1 MNVKYL
7 RMRATAQRLIRENGA
22 QKNFRRIQEGG
33 YNENTD
39 SYDDPTYSDQ
49 KLWCV
54 VLPPKYKGEEQ
65 LFGGETGGILDYSS
79 VKNILISNENQVF
92 EPESLDEF
100 EYKPGE
106 WWTLDQVSGL
116 DPDSETNILFKGIIR
131 RK

>member
-22 QKNFRRIQEGG
+22 LKNFRRINQGE
-33 YNENTD
+33 YDEATD
-39 SYDDPTYSDQ
+39 SYPEPTYLSQ
-49 KLWCV
+49 KLHCV
-54 VLPPKYKGEEQ
+54 VLPPKYKGQEQ
-65 LFGGETGGILDYSS
+65 LFAGETGGILDYSS

-92 EPESLDEF
+92 EPDSLDEF